1 MHIDHINIAAPL
13 ELLEEVRDFYCA
25 VLGLRDGFRP
35 AFSQRGFWLYSDDK
49 PWVHLSERAS
59 GHSAGGQGYLDHV
72 AFQANGLEAMI
83 GRLVANDVK
92 YRSSHIPEFNM
103 SQLFFKDPAGNGLE
117 VNFPNET

>member
-25 VLGLRDGFRP
+25 VLDLRDGFRP

-49 PWVHLSERAS
+49 PLVHLSERDITHA
-59 GHSAGGQGYLDHV
+59 ADKPGYLDHV
-72 AFQANGLEAMI
+72 AFQTSGLEAMLA
-83 GRLVANDVK
+83 RLVENDVS
-92 YRSSHIPEFNM
+92 YRASHIPEFNM

-117 VNFPNET
+117 VNFPNES